1 MAEPNT
7 STDIPELAALRAQP
21 KAFSVPA
28 PKELTGLSTE
38 MGAGVPGVPEDYA
51 AARAKFK
58 KPADVSAEQARMLQQ
73 QGKLEQDIGI
83 AQQAVK
89 QYEAESAASIAT
101 QQREAAQRVEANL
114 DAVRAKLPYKEFHP
128 TKDNIQSLSTLFG
141 LIGVIGAS
149 LGGAGKMSATTSLNA
164 MGGMMKGWQQGRA
177 DLWKKEKDE
186 FDKGMQQ
193 VKAILDD
200 AYKDADRA
208 MKTLAYNRQEAEAL
222 ANQSAAKL
230 GGQVGKQILAKQGVE
245 RYFLFLDGVKKD
257 LTHAEDMAFKREEA
271 RRREEAAERRHKED
285 LASREKIASMRS
297 VGSKSANSERFA
309 GNVYRSANE
318 VLRSLELIEQIGIN
332 TGGGALGQ
340 VVGKGSI
347 PSEVQRY
354 IGQSFTEEQERNYNT
369 AMSGVALEMAFVLNG
384 GYKPDVAIQ
393 QKLEN
398 YLSVGPNDTRGTA
411 AYKFADTVAKLK
423 AAIETTP
430 SFNETQKETKENLLK
445 KFENYATPEVVYTR
459 AYGIQPRTEPIL
471 QNQQNYPRPQT
482 KADFDALPPDAMYI
496 DPDDN
501 KLYRK
506 PRKQI
511 WDDFLVNQQSK
522 LRLKLKLLPHVLV
535 ESWLMNHRP
544 QKKSQ
549 AKKL

>member
-1 MAEPNT
+1 
-7 STDIPELAALRAQP
+7 
-21 KAFSVPA
+21 
-28 PKELTGLSTE
+28 
-38 MGAGVPGVPEDYA
+38 
-51 AARAKFK
+51 
-58 KPADVSAEQARMLQQ
+58 
-73 QGKLEQDIGI
+73 
-83 AQQAVK
+83 
-89 QYEAESAASIAT
+89 
-101 QQREAAQRVEANL
+101 
-114 DAVRAKLPYKEFHP
+114 
-128 TKDNIQSLSTLFG
+128 
-141 LIGVIGAS
+141 
-149 LGGAGKMSATTSLNA
+149 
-164 MGGMMKGWQQGRA
+164 
-177 DLWKKEKDE
+177 
-186 FDKGMQQ
+186 
-193 VKAILDD
+193 
-200 AYKDADRA
+200 

-222 ANQSAAKL
+222 ATQSAAKL

-245 RYFLFLDGVKKD
+245 RYFTFLDGVKKD

-271 RRREEAAERRHKED
+271 RQREAAAERRHRED

-332 TGGGALGQ
+332 TGSGALGQ

-398 YLSVGPNDTRGTA
+398 YLSVGPNDTRGSA

-430 SFNETQKETKENLLK
+430 SFNETQKETKQKLLE

-459 AYGIQPRTEPIL
+459 AYGIQPRSEPIL

-482 KADFDALPPDAMYI
+482 KADFDALPPDALYI
-496 DPDDN
+496 DPDDY

-506 PRKQI
+506 PRK
-511 WDDFLVNQQSK
+511 
-522 LRLKLKLLPHVLV
+522 
-535 ESWLMNHRP
+535 
-544 QKKSQ
+544 
-549 AKKL
+549 

>member
-1 MAEPNT
+1 MAEQTEQQALIEQPKVF
-7 STDIPELAALRAQP
+7 SVKPPPELA
-21 KAFSVPA
+21 
-28 PKELTGLSTE
+28 GLSTQIGGG
-38 MGAGVPGVPEDYA
+38 MPGVPEDYA
-51 AARAKFK
+51 AARARFK
-58 KPADVSAEQARMLQQ
+58 KPTDVSTEQATMLQQ

-83 AQQAVK
+83 ASQAK
-89 QYEAESAASIAT
+89 EQYLAEAKADIAT
-101 QQREAAQRVEANL
+101 QERQAAQKIEADL
-114 DAVRAKLPYKEFHP
+114 DATRKKFPYPEFHP
-128 TKDNIQSLSTLFG
+128 TKDNIESLSTLFG

-149 LGGAGKMSATTSLNA
+149 LGGAGKMSATASLNA
-164 MGGMMKGWQQGRA
+164 MGGMMKGWQQGRS

-186 FDKGMQQ
+186 FDKGMVK
-193 VKAILDD
+193 VKAVLED

-245 RYFLFLDGVKKD
+245 RYFTFLDGVKKD
-257 LTHAEDMAFKREEA
+257 LIHAEDMAFKREEA
-271 RRREEAAERRHKED
+271 RQREAAAERRHRED

-332 TGGGALGQ
+332 TGSGALGQ

-398 YLSVGPNDTRGTA
+398 YLSVGPNDTRGSA

-430 SFNETQKETKENLLK
+430 SFNETQKETKQKLLE

-459 AYGIQPRTEPIL
+459 AYGVQPRSEPIL

-482 KADFDALPPDAMYI
+482 KADFDALPPDALYI
-496 DPDDN
+496 DPDDY

-506 PRKQI
+506 PRK
-511 WDDFLVNQQSK
+511 
-522 LRLKLKLLPHVLV
+522 
-535 ESWLMNHRP
+535 
-544 QKKSQ
+544 
-549 AKKL
+549 

>member
-1 MAEPNT
+1 MAEQAP
-7 STDIPELAALRAQP
+7 DIIPELEALRMPP
-21 KAFSVPA
+21 KAFNVPA

-38 MGAGVPGVPEDYA
+38 MGKGVPGVPEDYA
-51 AARAKFK
+51 AVREKFK
-58 KPADVSAEQARMLQQ
+58 KPTDVSTEQARILQQ
-73 QGKLEQDIGI
+73 QGKLEQDIGM
-83 AQQAVK
+83 ATQAK
-89 QYEAESAASIAT
+89 EQYLAEAKADIAT
-101 QQREAAQRVEANL
+101 QERQAAQKIEADL
-114 DAVRAKLPYKEFHP
+114 DATRKKFPYPEFHP
-128 TKDNIQSLSTLFG
+128 TKDNIESLSTLFG
-141 LIGVIGAS
+141 LIGVIGAA
-149 LGGAGKMSATTSLNA
+149 LGGAGKMSATASLNA
-164 MGGMMKGWQQGRA
+164 MGGMMKGWQQGRS

-186 FDKGMQQ
+186 FDKGMLK
-193 VKAILDD
+193 VKAVLED

-208 MKTLAYNRQEAEAL
+208 MKTLAYNRSEAEAL

-230 GGQVGKQILAKQGVE
+230 GGQVGKQILAVQGVQ
-245 RYFLFLDGVKKD
+245 RYFQYLDGVKKD

-271 RRREEAAERRHKED
+271 RQKEASAERRHRED

-411 AYKFADTVAKLK
+411 AYKFSDTVAKLK

-482 KADFDALPPDAMYI
+482 KADFDALPPDALYI
-496 DPDDN
+496 DPDDY

-506 PRKQI
+506 PRK
-511 WDDFLVNQQSK
+511 
-522 LRLKLKLLPHVLV
+522 
-535 ESWLMNHRP
+535 
-544 QKKSQ
+544 
-549 AKKL
+549 